1 MIQHPFNGNNNGGG
15 ECIPHRNGSN
25 SQFDNSYN
33 RVNSITQMSTTMTSA
48 GQRSNRSC
56 IPVSR
61 GATHIFYKTRLC
73 QQFVDGRC
81 PKSADCCNYAHGP
94 NDLREPV
101 LNWQEN
107 ANNNNKGGRN
117 GSGNWNEDYKRPPPS
132 GICWKFYRGEECPY
146 GENCSYSHDATQLNV
161 GAVMD
166 SGQTRDSSV
175 INIKTVF
182 DHGQSQTQ
190 ATAAQV
196 STMSTHP
203 DVLRT
208 NILKNN
214 YFKTR
219 ICSKWET
226 TGHCVFADKCNY
238 AHGLAELNTPVGLVE
253 GNGSVAA
260 NGVHIPITEPL
271 LTHSAAAAPLHIGS
285 GLLNLAKRKVK
296 GIYGDWID
304 DEYEETKGR
313 KDNGSWVG
321 KVRGLYQIVVVLSR
335 FRCQGHGRGST
346 RFDPYFLPDDALK
359 WKAFLFGLDGAFCLL
374 IVGIL

>member
-15 ECIPHRNGSN
+15 ECIPRRNGSN
-25 SQFDNSYN
+25 SQFHNSYK
-33 RVNSITQMSTTMTSA
+33 RDNSITQVSTTMTSA
-48 GQRSNRSC
+48 GQRSNRSD
-56 IPVSR
+56 IPMSR

-81 PKSADCCNYAHGP
+81 PKAADCCNYAHGP

-101 LNWQEN
+101 VNWQEN
-107 ANNNNKGGRN
+107 ANNNKGGRN
-117 GSGNWNEDYKRPPPS
+117 GSGNWNEDYKRAPPS
-132 GICWKFYRGEECPY
+132 GICWKFYRGEECLY

-190 ATAAQV
+190 ATDAQV
-196 STMSTHP
+196 STMSTLP

-208 NILKNN
+208 NTPKNN

-226 TGHCVFADKCNY
+226 TGYCVFADKCNY
-238 AHGLAELNTPVGLVE
+238 AHGLAELSTLFGLVE
-253 GNGSVAA
+253 GDGAVAA
-260 NGVHIPITEPL
+260 NGVHIPITEL
-271 LTHSAAAAPLHIGS
+271 LVTHSAAAAPVHIGS
-285 GLLNLAKRKVK
+285 ELLNLAKRKVK

-304 DEYEETKGR
+304 DEYEE
-313 KDNGSWVG
+313 
-321 KVRGLYQIVVVLSR
+321 
-335 FRCQGHGRGST
+335 
-346 RFDPYFLPDDALK
+346 
-359 WKAFLFGLDGAFCLL
+359 
-374 IVGIL
+374 